1 MRRKLRKIGAG
12 HAGIVMLLVATFVVS
27 MLSPV
32 GMQRAS
38 AQDLAIQTRVQIL
51 HAAPDVGKIEVHINY
66 DEVADEFTY
75 GQQSDWIDFTPGA
88 ARVTITA
95 DRAGFNYAIFD
106 AVYPAPAGNDYY
118 MAITSALVLAGTF
131 DRSPVPDGSARVVV
145 VQGSVAL
152 PAVNVTAKGEDS
164 AWATQLGYGRTSE
177 AAIVPA
183 GSYDLEVSLA
193 DGGDVAISAPGTV
206 LDANSTYVLIIM
218 GQPNDTDHPLEIRA
232 LVTRP
237 RRGMG
242 RRRQPPNALEARPAT
257 FGPGGRPPLG
267 STTGQRGCRRAR
279 VKGTYVPL
287 TRRFIA
293 RRRAMAYTIP
303 VRPTTSIVRA
313 DEIVAIGNNTVR
325 PGKLHDNIIYRRA
338 TDPATRAPRST
349 VRTTD
354 HSWRRATMG
363 QLRSTSAP
371 GSKAGMG
378 RSSAPSSN

>member
-1 MRRKLRKIGAG
+1 VEEKENMRRKLRKIGAG

-38 AQDLAIQTRVQIL
+38 AQDLAIQTRVQLL
-51 HAAPDVGKIEVHINY
+51 HAAPDVGKVEVHINY

-118 MAITSALVLAGTF
+118 LAVTGALVLAGTF

-177 AAIVPA
+177 PAIVPA
-183 GSYDLEVSLA
+183 GTYDLEVSLA

-206 LDANSTYVLIIM
+206 LEGNSTYVLIIM
-218 GQPNDTDHPLEIRA
+218 GQPNDTDHPLEVRA
-232 LVTRP
+232 LSDTT
-237 RRGMG
+237 
-242 RRRQPPNALEARPAT
+242 EARDGTAT
-257 FGPGGRPPLG
+257 
-267 STTGQRGCRRAR
+267 
-279 VKGTYVPL
+279 
-287 TRRFIA
+287 
-293 RRRAMAYTIP
+293 
-303 VRPTTSIVRA
+303 PTA
-313 DEIVAIGNNTVR
+313 
-325 PGKLHDNIIYRRA
+325 
-338 TDPATRAPRST
+338 
-349 VRTTD
+349 
-354 HSWRRATMG
+354 
-363 QLRSTSAP
+363 
-371 GSKAGMG
+371 
-378 RSSAPSSN
+378 